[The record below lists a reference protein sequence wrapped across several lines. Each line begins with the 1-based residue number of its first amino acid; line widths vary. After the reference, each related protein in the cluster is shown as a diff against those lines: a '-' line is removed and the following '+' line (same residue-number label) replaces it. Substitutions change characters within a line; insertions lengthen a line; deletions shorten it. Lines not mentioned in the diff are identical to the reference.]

1 MVNRLRGRTAY
12 RLRGRTGWA
21 RAAVAFAI
29 GLVVAATSAPL
40 SAHAQEAAAPSL
52 LLVAQDPWT
61 PNGGVVTL
69 RLRASGA
76 PSGLELALTTHDQ
89 VRSRNGFD
97 ETTTGGDLGPTLGRF
112 QVPFDAVPL
121 DAASDT
127 RVLAVPLDE
136 LNARL
141 NLRQSGSGV
150 FPLEVDLRTSD
161 NQSLS
166 RFVTHLVVADVDAA
180 GALVVGRPLD
190 FAWVWP
196 LSADPAYLPDGSAD
210 PAVVTEL
217 FSTGRLGRQAAY
229 IGDHPDVP
237 LTLAPS
243 PETLDAWTTLG
254 TGDLDLAVG
263 ASQIAGA
270 RPHHQVLAGPFVPL
284 DLPSL
289 LANGFAGPI
298 PDELARG
305 ASTLEQLLGPVDP
318 TTALPGPLDGAS
330 LAALRAAQV
339 RRLVVDG
346 SALTRFDEQFTSA
359 RPFTLQ
365 TAPDDPSTA
374 TTVLASDVGLQRFLV
389 SEDPPALRAA
399 RLLAGLAVIAGE
411 QPNHARGVAVV
422 NPARWDAPA
431 ELVTP
436 LLAGLRGN
444 PLVRPVTVDQ
454 LFADVPVA
462 TEGDVDD
469 APRIIRTL
477 EPYSPPAPP
486 VTPSRYYRALVERDA
501 VASLFPATDA
511 RVQRGNRALLASL
524 SSAWV
529 DPEGRRKATALLT
542 GIGASVDGYLS
553 NIHVPLRSTVTFTS
567 NAADLP
573 ISFDNETG
581 QPVRVRVRLESNRL
595 LFPDGAERV
604 VELPPRN
611 HTERIRVETRSPG
624 TFPVTVVVETE
635 DGLPIQ
641 TTRISVRSSVVS
653 GVGVVLMIG
662 AAVFLA
668 AWWGWDIPRRRRHKR
683 PGGEGL
689 RSGPA
694 PPRDDSPRGSVA
706 PA

>member
-1 MVNRLRGRTAY
+1 VIGS
-12 RLRGRTGWA
+12 G
-21 RAAVAFAI
+21 RAAWRFVTAT
-29 GLVVAATSAPL
+29 VVALGVVTAVAVAGAPL
-40 SAHAQEAAAPSL
+40 AAHAQTAPPSL
-52 LLVAQDPWT
+52 VLVAQDAWT
-61 PNGGVVTL
+61 PNGGVVSL
-69 RLRASGA
+69 RVRTSDVS
-76 PSGLELALTTHDQ
+76 PGLQLALTTHDQ
-89 VRSRNGFD
+89 VRSRNRFD
-97 ETTTGGDLGPTLGRF
+97 ETTDGGDLGPTLGRL
-112 QVPFDAVPL
+112 QVPLDDVPFDA
-121 DAASDT
+121 ASGT
-127 RVLAVPLDE
+127 RVLVVPLE
-136 LNARL
+136 QLNARL

-150 FPLEVDLRTSD
+150 FPLEVDLRTPD
-161 NQSLS
+161 DQSVS
-166 RFVTHLVVADVDAA
+166 RFVTHLVVADVDPA
-180 GALVVGRPLD
+180 GALTVGRPLD
-190 FAWVWP
+190 LSWVWP
-196 LSADPAYLPDGSAD
+196 LSADPAYLPDGSPD
-210 PAVVTEL
+210 PAVVEEL
-217 FSTGRLGRQAAY
+217 LPTGRLGRQASY
-229 IGDHPDVP
+229 IGGTTDVP

-243 PETLDAWTTLG
+243 PETLDAWTSLAAH
-254 TGDLDLAVG
+254 DLDLG
-263 ASQIAGA
+263 AGVSEVTSA
-270 RPHHQVLAGPFVPL
+270 RPRHQVLSGPFVPL

-289 LANGFAGPI
+289 LANGFAGTI

-305 ASTLEQLLGPVDP
+305 ASTLEQLVGPIDP
-318 TTALPGPLDGAS
+318 STALPGPLDGAS
-330 LAALRAAQV
+330 LAALRGAQV

-365 TAPDDPSTA
+365 PAPADESTA

-389 SEDPPALRAA
+389 GDGPAALRAA
-399 RLLAGLAVIAGE
+399 HLLAGLAVIAGE
-411 QPNHARGVAVV
+411 QPNQPRGIAIV

-436 LLAGLRGN
+436 LLAGLRAN

-454 LFADVPVA
+454 LFSEVPPA
-462 TEGDVDD
+462 TEGDAPD

-486 VTPSRYYRALVERDA
+486 VTPSRFYKALVESEA

-524 SSAWV
+524 SSAWA
-529 DPEGRRKATALLT
+529 DPEGRRAATALLK

-553 NIHVPLRSTVTFTS
+553 RIHVPVRSTVTFTS

-573 ISFDNETG
+573 ISFDNDTG

-595 LFPDGAERV
+595 LFPEGSERV

-662 AAVFLA
+662 AALFLA
-668 AWWGWDIPRRRRHKR
+668 AWWGWDIHRRRRDQR
-683 PGGEGL
+683 GDPAL
-689 RSGPA
+689 RSGPE
-694 PPRDDSPRGSVA
+694 PPRDDAPRGSVPS

>member
-1 MVNRLRGRTAY
+1 VSIRGRTA
-12 RLRGRTGWA
+12 WS
-21 RAAVAFAI
+21 RAAIAFAI
-29 GLVVAATSAPL
+29 VTAFAATSTPL
-40 SAHAQEAAAPSL
+40 TAHAQARAPSL
-52 LLVAQDPWT
+52 VLVAQDPWT
-61 PNGGVVTL
+61 PNGGVVAV
-69 RLRASGA
+69 RVRAQDA
-76 PSGLELALTTHDQ
+76 PPGLELALTTHDQ
-89 VRSRNGFD
+89 VRSRNRFD
-97 ETTTGGDLGPTLGRF
+97 ETTGGGDLGPTLGRL
-112 QVPFDAVPL
+112 QVPFDDLPF
-121 DAASDT
+121 DAASGT
-127 RVLAVPLDE
+127 RLLDLPLDQ

-150 FPLEVDLRTSD
+150 FPLEVDLRTPD
-161 NQSLS
+161 NESLS

-180 GALVVGRPLD
+180 GALTVGGPLD
-190 FAWVWP
+190 VAWVWP
-196 LSADPAYLPDGSAD
+196 LSADPAYLPDGSPD
-210 PAVVTEL
+210 PAVVAEL
-217 FSTGRLGRQAAY
+217 LPTGRLGRQASF
-229 IGDHPDVP
+229 IGDNADVP

-243 PETLDAWTTLG
+243 PETLDAWTSLAAR
-254 TGDLDLAVG
+254 DLDLGIG
-263 ASQIAGA
+263 ASEVTSA
-270 RPHHQVLAGPFVPL
+270 RPRNQVLSGPFVPL

-289 LANGFAGPI
+289 LANGFSGAI
-298 PDELARG
+298 DDELARG
-305 ASTLEQLLGPVDP
+305 ASTLEQLVGPIDP
-318 TTALPGPLDGAS
+318 STALPGPLDGAS
-330 LAALRAAQV
+330 LAALRGAQV
-339 RRLVVDG
+339 RRLVVNG
-346 SALTRFDEQFTSA
+346 SVLTRFDEQFTSA

-365 TAPDDPSTA
+365 PAPDDQSTA
-374 TTVLASDVGLQRFLV
+374 TTVLASDVGLERFLV
-389 SEDPPALRAA
+389 GDDPPALRAA

-411 QPNHARGVAVV
+411 QPNRARGVAIV

-431 ELVTP
+431 EMVTP

-454 LFADVPVA
+454 LFADVPPA
-462 TEGDVDD
+462 TEGDVPD

-486 VTPSRYYRALVERDA
+486 VTARRYYKALVESNA

-524 SSAWV
+524 SSAWS
-529 DPEGRRKATALLT
+529 DPAGRREAAALLK

-553 NIHVPLRSTVTFTS
+553 RIHVPIRSTVTFTS

-573 ISFDNETG
+573 ISFANDTG

-595 LFPDGAERV
+595 LFPEGSERV

-662 AAVFLA
+662 AALFLA
-668 AWWGWDIPRRRRHKR
+668 AWWGWDIHRRHRHKR
-683 PGGEGL
+683 GDAAL
-689 RSGPA
+689 RSGPE
-694 PPRDDSPRGSVA
+694 PPRDDSPRGSVPA